1 MNAEEGENWS
11 WRRWASAAMLAGV
24 FAVGVTDGLDADDGA
39 GVAREDEVL
48 SFPPDTSTDVD
59 VEEDV
64 ALTFTCGRR
73 VPERGEVEELR
84 AEVEVE
90 EDVDVAV
97 ATRGGVRF
105 VANQR

>member
-24 FAVGVTDGLDADDGA
+24 LAAGDGT
-39 GVAREDEVL
+39 GVAIEETL
-48 SFPPDTSTDVD
+48 SFPPETSVGVDVD
-59 VEEDV
+59 VEEV
-64 ALTFTCGRR
+64 PLTFACGRR

-84 AEVEVE
+84 VDAEVEE
-90 EDVDVAV
+90 VDVAL
-97 ATRGGVRF
+97 AARGGVRF